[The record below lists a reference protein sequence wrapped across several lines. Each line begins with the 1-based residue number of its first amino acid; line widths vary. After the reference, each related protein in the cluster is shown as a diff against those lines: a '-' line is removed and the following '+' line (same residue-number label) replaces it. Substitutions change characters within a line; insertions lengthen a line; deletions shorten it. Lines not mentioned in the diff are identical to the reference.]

1 MSLLRENSVEK
12 SPVEEKA
19 SLEEHDSSSSQGDA
33 EQTALGYGT
42 RKVTP
47 KAKLPYG
54 WQLLMVVLTCLCT
67 CRFIHHC
74 CVVRRLI

>member
-1 MSLLRENSVEK
+1 MLRENSVEK

-54 WQLLMVVLTCLCT
+54 WQLRIQNQPSGIIFLSYFYCQ
-67 CRFIHHC
+67 I
-74 CVVRRLI
+74 